1 MSQVKEQIT
10 TELNGL
16 PEQACEEVLDF
27 IRSLKTRHR
36 RDTVETAIAS
46 ESALGK
52 DWLTPEEDE
61 AWSDL

>member
-1 MSQVKEQIT
+1 MT

-27 IRSLKTRHR
+27 IRFLKTRHR
-36 RDTVETAIAS
+36 RDTRKAAIAS

-52 DWLTPEEDE
+52 DWLTPEEDA
-61 AWSDL
+61 AWSHL